1 MKQKGGWLMPDFP
14 VQMVT
19 RVIRLGPNQTI
30 YYPQIFHLKSPVVQY
45 LINQAITRGTQSLIQ
60 KQTAERPNS
69 VVEMLGTYEIKNN
82 QRNILSL
89 TLANYTYHEQAAHG
103 MTYLSSLTFDLTSGQ
118 KYTLNQLFK
127 PESHY
132 IARLSSLILKQISER
147 NIPLLTDFVKI
158 RPDQD
163 FYIADKTLVIF
174 FQLYEITPYVYG
186 FPMFPVSVYE
196 LEDIIDEN
204 APLAKMLAN

>member
-1 MKQKGGWLMPDFP
+1 MPDFP
-14 VQMVT
+14 VQIVT
-19 RVIRLGPNQTI
+19 QVIRLGPNQTI
-30 YYPQIFHLKSPVVQY
+30 YYPQIFHLKNPVVQY
-45 LINQAITRGTQSLIQ
+45 LINQAIAWEIQSLIQ
-60 KQTAERPNS
+60 KQTAERPDS

-127 PESHY
+127 TGSHY
-132 IARLSSLILKQISER
+132 IARLSTQILKQISER
-147 NIPLLTDFVKI
+147 NIPLITDFVKI

-163 FYIADKTLVIF
+163 FYIADKTLVIY

-186 FPMFPVSVYE
+186 FPMFPISVYE
-196 LEDIIDEN
+196 LEDVINDN
-204 APLAKMLAN
+204 GPLAKMLAN

>member
-1 MKQKGGWLMPDFP
+1 MPDFP
-14 VQMVT
+14 VQIVT

-30 YYPQIFHLKSPVVQY
+30 YYPQIFHLKNPVVQY
-45 LINQAITRGTQSLIQ
+45 LINQAIAWEIQSLIQ
-60 KQTAERPNS
+60 KQTAERPDS

-103 MTYLSSLTFDLTSGQ
+103 MTYLSSLTFDLATGQ

-127 PESHY
+127 TGSHY
-132 IARLSSLILKQISER
+132 IARLSTQILKQISER
-147 NIPLLTDFVKI
+147 NIPLITDFVKI

-163 FYIADKTLVIF
+163 FYIADKTLVIY

-186 FPMFPVSVYE
+186 FPMFPISVYE
-196 LEDIIDEN
+196 LEDVINDN
-204 APLAKMLAN
+204 GPLAKMLAN

>member
-1 MKQKGGWLMPDFP
+1 MPDFP
-14 VQMVT
+14 VQIVT
-19 RVIRLGPNQTI
+19 QVIRLGPNQTI
-30 YYPQIFHLKSPVVQY
+30 YYPQIFHLKNPVVQY
-45 LINQAITRGTQSLIQ
+45 LINQAIAWEIQSLIQ
-60 KQTAERPNS
+60 KQAAERPDS

-103 MTYLSSLTFDLTSGQ
+103 MTYLSSLTFDLATGQ

>member
-1 MKQKGGWLMPDFP
+1 MPDFP
-14 VQMVT
+14 VQIVT
-19 RVIRLGPNQTI
+19 QVIRLGPNQTI
-30 YYPQIFHLKSPVVQY
+30 YYPQIFHLKNPVVQY
-45 LINQAITRGTQSLIQ
+45 LINQEIAWEIQSLIQ
-60 KQTAERPNS
+60 KQTAERPDS

-103 MTYLSSLTFDLTSGQ
+103 MTYLSSLTFDLATGQ

-127 PESHY
+127 TGSHY
-132 IARLSSLILKQISER
+132 IARLSTQILKQISER
-147 NIPLLTDFVKI
+147 NIPLITDFVKI

-163 FYIADKTLVIF
+163 FYIADKTLVIY

-186 FPMFPVSVYE
+186 FPMFPISVYE
-196 LEDIIDEN
+196 LEDVINDN
-204 APLAKMLAN
+204 GPLAKMLAN

>member
-1 MKQKGGWLMPDFP
+1 MPDFP

-30 YYPQIFHLKSPVVQY
+30 YYPQIFHLKNPVVQY
-45 LINQAITRGTQSLIQ
+45 LINQEIAWEIQSLIQ
-60 KQTAERPNS
+60 KQTAERPDS

-103 MTYLSSLTFDLTSGQ
+103 MTYLSSLTFDLATGQ

-127 PESHY
+127 TGSHY
-132 IARLSSLILKQISER
+132 IARLSTQILKQISER
-147 NIPLLTDFVKI
+147 NIPLITDFVKI

-163 FYIADKTLVIF
+163 FYIADKTLVIY

-186 FPMFPVSVYE
+186 FPMFPISVYE
-196 LEDIIDEN
+196 LEDVINDN
-204 APLAKMLAN
+204 GPLAKMLAN

>member
-1 MKQKGGWLMPDFP
+1 MPDFP
-14 VQMVT
+14 VQIVT
-19 RVIRLGPNQTI
+19 QVIRLGPNQTI
-30 YYPQIFHLKSPVVQY
+30 YYPQIFHLKNPVVQY
-45 LINQAITRGTQSLIQ
+45 LINQAIAWEIQSLIQ
-60 KQTAERPNS
+60 KQTAERPDS

-103 MTYLSSLTFDLTSGQ
+103 MTYLSSLTFDLATGQ

-127 PESHY
+127 TGSHY
-132 IARLSSLILKQISER
+132 IARLSTQILKQISER
-147 NIPLLTDFVKI
+147 NIPLITDFVKI

-163 FYIADKTLVIF
+163 FYIADKTLVIY

-186 FPMFPVSVYE
+186 FPMFPISVYE
-196 LEDIIDEN
+196 LEDVINDN
-204 APLAKMLAN
+204 GPLAKMLAN